1 MSGRG
6 RGRGKKYTPPSGAAL
21 FLRRS
26 LDECGLGGQ
35 NLMSR
40 ADRSTLLSDIT
51 RPALFPP
58 IGLHSSGDQRLLV
71 LEQQQARQ
79 KEEEAL
85 AALEAAADGGAAT
98 GSTGTGSTGTGTGGG
113 NGNSA
118 DQLQAAVKSE
128 GDLHVASSSAAAAA
142 AAAAAA
148 GGGGGDGDAFA
159 TKPLRIIARSAQ
171 TLALIGKSREM
182 HHRLQ
187 NSVHYV
193 RPTKDVPDVIR
204 YSERER
210 ELRYDDGDDITNGNG
225 NKYRGGNR
233 RSSRPTPTTSDPT
246 AVDASAVL
254 SACLGGRKRTR
265 LGMFVPDELAHG
277 QRTNVRRARS
287 ASAGAAAGL
296 GDALAAGRAV
306 SLTELEEIERKRA
319 RAGSVGLANAAAA
332 AAGRGRTTSVG
343 NQADGDDGHY
353 DGEEVEED
361 EGEDYVMNYYES
373 EGDDGSDAGG
383 EPTF

>member
-35 NLMSR
+35 ALMR
-40 ADRSTLLSDIT
+40 ADRATMLSDIT

-85 AALEAAADGGAAT
+85 AALEAAADGGAA
-98 GSTGTGSTGTGTGGG
+98 GTGTGGG
-113 NGNSA
+113 NGNNE
-118 DQLQAAVKSE
+118 LQAAVKSE
-128 GDLHVASSSAAAAA
+128 GDLPSSGAAAAA
-142 AAAAAA
+142 AAAAV
-148 GGGGGDGDAFA
+148 GGGDGDAFTA
-159 TKPLRIIARSAQ
+159 KPLRIIARSAQ

-210 ELRYDDGDDITNGNG
+210 ELRYDNGDDGDGDDITNGNTS
-225 NKYRGGNR
+225 KYRGGNR
-233 RSSRPTPTTSDPT
+233 SGSKPAPTTSDPT
-246 AVDASAVL
+246 AVDASVVL

-287 ASAGAAAGL
+287 ASAGAVGGL

-343 NQADGDDGHY
+343 NQADGDDDYY

-373 EGDDGSDAGG
+373 EGDDGSDFGG

>member
-85 AALEAAADGGAAT
+85 AALEAAAEGGAAT
-98 GSTGTGSTGTGTGGG
+98 GAATGAGTGGG

-128 GDLHVASSSAAAAA
+128 GDLASSSAAAAA
-142 AAAAAA
+142 AAAVA
-148 GGGGGDGDAFA
+148 GGGDGDAFA

-343 NQADGDDGHY
+343 NQADGDDGHC